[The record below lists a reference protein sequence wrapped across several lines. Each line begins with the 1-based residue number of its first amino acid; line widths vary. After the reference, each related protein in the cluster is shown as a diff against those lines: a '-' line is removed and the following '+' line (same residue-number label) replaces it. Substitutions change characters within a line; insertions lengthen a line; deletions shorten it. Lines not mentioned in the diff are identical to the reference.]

1 MDWNPSEHDRVS
13 ASKDAVACE
22 FGNGLALLDM
32 RSNIYYSLNS
42 VGAYIWELIQ
52 EPKPIVEIRCAV
64 LERYNVEPE
73 RCKADVDGLLKGLA
87 DAGLARLHDEELV

>member
-1 MDWNPSEHDRVS
+1 MDWNPSDHDRVT
-13 ASKDAVACE
+13 AIKDAVACE

-52 EPKPIVEIRCAV
+52 EPKSISEIRSAV

>member
-1 MDWNPSEHDRVS
+1 MDWNPSDHDRVS

-52 EPKPIVEIRCAV
+52 EPKSISEIRSAV

>member
-52 EPKPIVEIRCAV
+52 EPKPISEIRGAV
-64 LERYNVEPE
+64 IERYNVEPE

>member
-1 MDWNPSEHDRVS
+1 MDWNPSDHDRGS

-52 EPKPIVEIRCAV
+52 EPKPISEIRSAV

>member
-1 MDWNPSEHDRVS
+1 MDWNPSDHDRVS
-13 ASKDAVACE
+13 ATKDAVACE

-52 EPKPIVEIRCAV
+52 EPKSIAEIRSAV
-64 LERYNVEPE
+64 LERYNVEPN
-73 RCKADVDGLLKGLA
+73 A
-87 DAGLARLHDEELV
+87 ARPMSTDC